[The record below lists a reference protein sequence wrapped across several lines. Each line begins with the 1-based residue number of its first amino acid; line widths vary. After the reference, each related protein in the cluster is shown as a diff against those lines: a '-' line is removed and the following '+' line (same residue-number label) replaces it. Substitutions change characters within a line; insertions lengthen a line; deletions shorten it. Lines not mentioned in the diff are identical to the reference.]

1 MHEGRKNN
9 IYINIDRTKSEM
21 ENFRKLRDELKQKQ
35 AEAESRNFNIM
46 YVIKQN
52 KIVVSS
58 GQLF

>member
-1 MHEGRKNN
+1 MHKGSETN

-35 AEAESRNFNIM
+35 AEAESRNLNIR

-52 KIVVSS
+52 KII
-58 GQLF
+58 